1 VIEEGK
7 DNQVTLTFPS
17 GEGDYAF
24 VVDGQHRLF
33 SFRDEYRKLANGDTF
48 EIPVVALHNA
58 TDEQVGETF
67 VQINVNQKPV
77 NRDLLIQMK
86 AILGLLDTDID
97 KASIDLIHALDDDPE
112 SPLNGKILRYP
123 KEQNKW
129 IKVGQ
134 LVPIIKALLVPGGVL
149 YEKNHAERK
158 RILNEYFTAVKE
170 TFPSAWADEKSKDYA
185 LLTATGLQ
193 MILGVL
199 PDTMSRCDFNEGFSY
214 TSETFARQ
222 LEPLQALA
230 ILGDWGKSSVQEP
243 FGVRPRR
250 EMFLGQLK
258 EALRLRP
265 PGA

>member
-1 VIEEGK
+1 
-7 DNQVTLTFPS
+7 
-17 GEGDYAF
+17 
-24 VVDGQHRLF
+24 
-33 SFRDEYRKLANGDTF
+33 
-48 EIPVVALHNA
+48 
-58 TDEQVGETF
+58 
-67 VQINVNQKPV
+67 
-77 NRDLLIQMK
+77 M
-86 AILGLLDTDID
+86 LGL
-97 KASIDLIHALDDDPE
+97 A
-112 SPLNGKILRYP
+112 GKF
-123 KEQNKW
+123 
-129 IKVGQ
+129 V
-134 LVPIIKALLVPGGVL
+134 
-149 YEKNHAERK
+149 
-158 RILNEYFTAVKE
+158 YFTAVKE